1 VFDWPLWVELGLSQ
15 PAVVCHSPRLRVCI
29 GNRYVQN
36 RVNNGGIALIGC
48 AAVSASACEKYG
60 LPNTTLA
67 GTLSVETFFGPPGYG
82 ESPDTDAKERQA
94 ILHLAQPLCTVAS
107 DDAPAG
113 QDQVK
118 VTLVPMQPLDLRAFV
133 GKAVAVRGS
142 LFHAITGH
150 HHTDVLITLDDLPL
164 MLAPASS
171 P

>member
-1 VFDWPLWVELGLSQ
+1 MSKIASKAGF
-15 PAVVCHSPRLRVCI
+15 
-29 GNRYVQN
+29 
-36 RVNNGGIALIGC
+36 IALVGC
-48 AAVSASACEKYG
+48 FAVSASACEKYG
-60 LPNTTLA
+60 LPNTMLA
-67 GTLSVETFFGPPGYG
+67 GTISVETFFGPPGYG

-107 DDAPAG
+107 DNAPAA

-133 GKAVAVRGS
+133 GKAVTVRGS

-150 HHTDVLITLDDLPL
+150 HHTDVLIAIDDVPL
-164 MLAPASS
+164 LLAQAGS